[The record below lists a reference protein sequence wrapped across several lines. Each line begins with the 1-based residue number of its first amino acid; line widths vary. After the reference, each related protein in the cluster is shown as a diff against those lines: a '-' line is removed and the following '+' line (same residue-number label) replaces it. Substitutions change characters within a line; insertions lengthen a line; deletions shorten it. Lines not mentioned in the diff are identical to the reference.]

1 MPEKKK
7 YNDAAM
13 HYAINYLERLL
24 ELEDYVENRVE
35 RKIDSIVQRKLAQ
48 QEREHAQSGDAS
60 QAQESSEIINQ
71 NQNKL

>member
-48 QEREHAQSGDAS
+48 QEHKHAQASDAS

>member
-13 HYAINYLERLL
+13 RYAMDYLERLL

-35 RKIDSIVQRKLAQ
+35 RKIESSVQRKLAE
-48 QEREHAQSGDAS
+48 QEHKHAQSGDAS
-60 QAQESSEIINQ
+60 QAHEPNEIINPTT
-71 NQNKL
+71 K